1 MAFATVGE
9 TVKFRFKD
17 NGEVYSGVIKNYKY
31 NNDTYNTKRRVYLT
45 NVKNVATG
53 ESFKKAYWQQDV
65 CVDFDKILKD
75 QEMPI

>member
-31 NNDTYNTKRRVYLT
+31 NNDTYNTKRRVYLKD
-45 NVKNVATG
+45 VKNVATG
-53 ESFKKAYWQQDV
+53 KPYKLPYWDKDV
-65 CVDFDKILKD
+65 CISIDRIMNMD
-75 QEMPI
+75 